1 MKYIDVIVS
10 PFFKGD
16 PLHEEKT
23 GVTFEQYDIY
33 PTIHRIN
40 READLS
46 GIKSLIRK
54 NILVLVEGEME
65 DVVEIKEQPLK
76 QEKLI
81 PETVEEALAETKEEI
96 QAHEEKEVEALE
108 LEEIQKEENLEDLT
122 VAELKKKADALGI
135 EYKSN
140 ISKSAL
146 LKKLK

>member
-33 PTIHRIN
+33 PTIYRIN
-40 READLS
+40 TEADLS

-81 PETVEEALAETKEEI
+81 PETVEEALAETKEEVKE
-96 QAHEEKEVEALE
+96 QEEKEEALE
-108 LEEIQKEENLEDLT
+108 ASQKLPEKLEDLT
-122 VAELKKKADALGI
+122 VAELKAKADELGI

>member
-16 PLHEEKT
+16 PLLEEKT

-33 PTIHRIN
+33 PTIYRIN
-40 READLS
+40 KEADLS

-81 PETVEEALAETKEEI
+81 PETAEEALAETKEEVKE
-96 QAHEEKEVEALE
+96 QEEKEEALE
-108 LEEIQKEENLEDLT
+108 ASQKLPEKLEDLT
-122 VAELKKKADALGI
+122 VAELKAKADELGI

>member
-33 PTIHRIN
+33 PTVYRIN
-40 READLS
+40 KEADLS
-46 GIKSLIRK
+46 GINSLIRK
-54 NILVLVEGEME
+54 NILVLIEGEME
-65 DVVEIKEQPLK
+65 DFIEVKEQPLK

-81 PETVEEALAETKEEI
+81 PETVEEALEETKEE
-96 QAHEEKEVEALE
+96 VEAQEAKEEQLE
-108 LEEIQKEENLEDLT
+108 TIQKLPEKLEDLT
-122 VAELKKKADALGI
+122 VAELKEKADALGI
-135 EYKSN
+135 EYKNN